1 MKKFLLLFVSVLL
14 FTACDSSDDSSLDF
28 DSDIQVDGIEF
39 TPTNATVSNAIASMP
54 SEGAMAFALTKGTIG
69 NSDYEAINFTVN
81 YPLTSSSAPNG
92 VYDFG
97 IGVIGEVLFAQGS
110 YVKGSKAYSLAGYTV
125 QVTVLSN
132 TKYRLDFQNI
142 QAVNPFALEEM
153 IVISGYYE
161 GEMN

>member
-14 FTACDSSDDSSLDF
+14 FTACDTSDDSSIVF
-28 DSDIQVDGIEF
+28 DSDIRVDGVEF
-39 TPTNATVSNAIASMP
+39 TPTNATVSNATASAP
-54 SEGAMAFALTKGTIG
+54 GEGAIAFTLTKGTLG
-69 NSDYEAINFTVN
+69 NSDFEAINFTVN

-132 TKYRLDFQNI
+132 AKYRLDFQNI
-142 QAVNPFALEEM
+142 KAVNPFALEEM
-153 IVISGYYE
+153 IAISGYYE